1 MITVSFPD
9 VLDLVLSLDLH
20 GLASLPTWNYR
31 NQHLSLKMR
40 KPRHEKL
47 INLTAIKMPV
57 SDKYKTQP
65 KMSSSTLRNEPLQN
79 GQYWLKTKHSIWQGM
94 TLIHMQRLVPQHK
107 CRRLKTNSAKILN
120 HSLIVCGHNC
130 CSNSHDS

>member
-9 VLDLVLSLDLH
+9 IVDLVLSVDLH
-20 GLASLPTWNYR
+20 GLASLPTGNYR

-40 KPRHEKL
+40 KPRHKKL
-47 INLTAIKMPV
+47 INLTTIKMPV

-79 GQYWLKTKHSIWQGM
+79 GQY
-94 TLIHMQRLVPQHK
+94 
-107 CRRLKTNSAKILN
+107 
-120 HSLIVCGHNC
+120 
-130 CSNSHDS
+130 